1 MNWVKP
7 IPVESN
13 VFIVIFELF
22 YHGEGLFL
30 IVNLQVLHLIL
41 GPSIITTF
49 SVQEY
54 LVNTILM
61 CYMPQ
66 NNC

>member
-1 MNWVKP
+1 MNLVKP

-22 YHGEGLFL
+22 YPHGEGLFL
-30 IVNLQVLHLIL
+30 IVNLQLLHLIL

-49 SVQEY
+49 SVQ
-54 LVNTILM
+54 
-61 CYMPQ
+61 
-66 NNC
+66 

>member
-49 SVQEY
+49 SAQ
-54 LVNTILM
+54 
-61 CYMPQ
+61 
-66 NNC
+66 